1 MIWNISLSCLYR
13 NLRPLVPPTLTPAKW
28 WAAWKPNTRG
38 LSMVWPSQRSGIL
51 TTPWAQRSP
60 LKTRSECGFNHWMV
74 TNHGA
79 VVLAWIIILFVTF
92 PDCKGIEADLWHNL
106 LTKHRVNF
114 FLFSTGSNRK
124 ASDLDWN
131 TDFSVHTCSWVR
143 GDAMSLTGDC
153 NSILYW
159 AIQVSPCDK
168 VSCVLLCIDAYLK
181 VTFTQAVQQ
190 SSCSENCKLVRREWH
205 LSGVVGVCDLRWQSR
220 WHGLYWCIG
229 SCSSRPALDRVAE
242 EWRAVCVYELDQ
254 LIYSLPYIVQK
265 FRVDFIYICVYIC
278 VIQYVI

>member
-1 MIWNISLSCLYR
+1 MIWNISLSCLCR

-60 LKTRSECGFNHWMV
+60 LKIRSECGFNHWMV

-92 PDCKGIEADLWHNL
+92 FFFFFSRLQRDWSWP
-106 LTKHRVNF
+106 LTQPSHQTQGKL

-131 TDFSVHTCSWVR
+131 TDFSVHMCSWVR

-153 NSILYW
+153 NSILYSNSTV
-159 AIQVSPCDK
+159 AM
-168 VSCVLLCIDAYLK
+168 
-181 VTFTQAVQQ
+181 
-190 SSCSENCKLVRREWH
+190 
-205 LSGVVGVCDLRWQSR
+205 WQS
-220 WHGLYWCIG
+220 
-229 SCSSRPALDRVAE
+229 
-242 EWRAVCVYELDQ
+242 
-254 LIYSLPYIVQK
+254 
-265 FRVDFIYICVYIC
+265 
-278 VIQYVI
+278 